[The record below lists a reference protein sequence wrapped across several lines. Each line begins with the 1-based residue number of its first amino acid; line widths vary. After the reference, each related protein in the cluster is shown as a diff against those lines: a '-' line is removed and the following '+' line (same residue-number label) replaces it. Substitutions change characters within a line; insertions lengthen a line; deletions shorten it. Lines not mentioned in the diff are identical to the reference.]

1 MTESSCGDVSTEEHE
16 QSVAFPIKPHSF
28 IYLM

>member
-16 QSVAFPIKPHSF
+16 QSVAFPIQSRTVL
-28 IYLM
+28 YT